1 MPPTCMT
8 ISVSDCLSPVAP
20 PPPQQGSPQWTSVG
34 RSHNTEDI
42 TQLGFIYSS
51 FFSSGVGQRVNK
63 GTLYAVAGLL
73 IAPRRL
79 LHLLSRT
86 PDLLWLPDENIV
98 DRGSYT
104 VPPFN

>member
-1 MPPTCMT
+1 MGVRGCPWVFVGVRGGFSRTP
-8 ISVSDCLSPVAP
+8 S
-20 PPPQQGSPQWTSVG
+20 SVG